1 MQDGHTRRVR
11 REPGRADSAF
21 LASHR
26 AVIVTLSGAT
36 AGSEYELESE
46 RTTVGR
52 GPGVDIAF
60 ADSTMSREHA
70 AFEVMNDAMHVR
82 DLGST
87 NGVLLNG
94 APVLDAQLKHGD
106 RLALGEHEFQFVL
119 EDRTREPRAYELPD
133 S

>member
-11 REPGRADSAF
+11 REPGRADSGF

-36 AGSEYELESE
+36 AGSEYEIESE

-70 AFEVMNDAMHVR
+70 AFEVMNEAMHVR

-87 NGVLLNG
+87 NGVQLNG
-94 APVLDAQLKHGD
+94 APVLDAELKHGD

-119 EDRTREPRAYELPD
+119 EPRTREPQAYELLD